1 MSHTNTKRT
10 MAEMRSRILSAALCA
25 VLIVISVSAASCA
38 AAPTEEEAL
47 EIIGELL
54 PKTYLLND
62 IYFGVGV
69 SYTDDGSSYR
79 YMPVTDDSPYL
90 TEAELREATE
100 AVFSSDYAESIF
112 DIYLSGYSDEGTGS
126 VIYARYIENEDRLWI
141 DTYAEGLV
149 TSTRTYDLDTVE
161 ITSLT
166 SRFIIF
172 TAQSYLDGTADEVIE
187 ITITS
192 ETTDDGSVW
201 RINSAT
207 Y

>member
-1 MSHTNTKRT
+1 MDMKRT
-10 MAEMRSRILSAALCA
+10 RAEMRSKVISAALCA

-62 IYFGVGV
+62 IYFGVGM
-69 SYTDDGSSYR
+69 SYTDDGSSSR

-112 DIYLSGYSDEGTGS
+112 DIYLSGYSDEDTGS

-149 TSTRTYDLDTVE
+149 TSTRTYDLESVE

-166 SRFIIF
+166 SRFIVF
-172 TAQSYLDGTADEVIE
+172 TAQSYLDGAADEVIE